1 MGISSV
7 YILCCLKSSSPAKA
21 ISETKLDTF
30 KIPLE
35 KSSHVSLKVIEA
47 VSQLIR
53 DFS

>member
-1 MGISSV
+1 M
-7 YILCCLKSSSPAKA
+7 

-35 KSSHVSLKVIEA
+35 KSSHVSFKVVEA

-53 DFS
+53 DFSWEILSLTVYD